1 MFFIKFNNTSH
12 PGWISVKN
20 PWSWLS
26 QPEIKWSFLILATEK
41 AQHPEPEVTFEDRD
55 GVKGGVGNP
64 PCWCEI
70 WGVFPIKQILTTAE
84 MASFLQHL
92 QLSWIFVYCTA
103 TNYNC
108 KNSRYVKP
116 LWMHLPCKTVQ
127 GADGYKLQPSLGKI
141 QMFQDQSRPQIH
153 VLLIGQE
160 AFQRFFFVG
169 FIVFLLWL
177 LWLSEFQHH
186 LGGRMRNQCN
196 LCR

>member
-141 QMFQDQSRPQIH
+141 QMSQDQRPPRNSCAPHWTGSVSEI
-153 VLLIGQE
+153 
-160 AFQRFFFVG
+160 FFGGFHSLFVM
-169 FIVFLLWL
+169 IAVTVRIPAPP
-177 LWLSEFQHH
+177 
-186 LGGRMRNQCN
+186 GR
-196 LCR
+196 